1 MGKNRDTVTVKDAE
15 GKEVDIGV
23 YDVLGQLDIK
33 DILWHLDPDDF
44 LNEIGVQD
52 AINCFGEETVFDRVA
67 TPEMAVDRLDK
78 HTLIDEIGYTEA
90 LKWIGDD
97 DILDYLKTKYTRVGL
112 MGLVLDLIKES
123 YPEK

>member
-52 AINCFGEETVFDRVA
+52 AINCFGEEVVFDRVA
-67 TPEMAVDRLDK
+67 TPEMSIDP
-78 HTLIDEIGYTEA
+78 TLVNCHSAPNGPSF
-90 LKWIGDD
+90 
-97 DILDYLKTKYTRVGL
+97 L
-112 MGLVLDLIKES
+112 MKVL
-123 YPEK
+123 